1 MVAGQVD
8 LFKRSL
14 KRSDQRE
21 EIFMEKNIKSFSAEI
36 GGREFKIET
45 GRFAQ
50 QTNAACTI
58 EYGGTVVLATA
69 CMSKMPRE
77 GIDFFPLLVDYDE
90 KLYAAGKIKGS
101 RFIKREGKAS
111 DEAILS
117 GRLTDRA
124 MRPLFDEELRN
135 DVQLVLT
142 ILSFD
147 AENDADILGL
157 NAASCALAISDI
169 PWNGPLAAVRVG
181 RIESSTIPGQFE
193 WVLNPT
199 YEARQKSDLDLV
211 IAGTKE
217 EVVML
222 EGGAQEVSE
231 ATVQEAIEFGM
242 KHLRKILSVIEEAVK
257 AVGLPKIKLDKEES
271 DEEKAVLNK
280 LENKVG
286 GLVEEKIEAIFG
298 SRSKQEYHDNII
310 ELNTYVD
317 GVLKADSEVSK
328 EERTQGVKMIEKFL
342 DLHARRL
349 VLEKSRRVDGRALDE
364 IRPLSAEV
372 GILPRTH
379 GSGLFQ
385 RGETQVLSVVTLG
398 SPSDEQTLD
407 TMEESG
413 KKRYM
418 HHYNFPSFSVG
429 ETGPMRGPGR
439 REIGHG
445 ALAEKALLPVL
456 PSKEEFPYT
465 IRVVSEV
472 LSSNGS
478 SSQASACGSSLALM
492 DAGVPIKKP
501 VAGIAM
507 GMMSDPTDKEKYKIL
522 TDIQGIEDH
531 SGDMDFKVAGTKDG
545 ITAIQ
550 LDIKLGGITTQ
561 VISEALVGAKVA
573 RAQILTV
580 MQQAIAVPREDLS
593 PFAPRIY
600 TLQINPDKIR
610 DVIGPG
616 GKVINEIID
625 STGVA
630 IDIEDSG
637 LVFITSPNKE
647 AAEKAIEWVKNLTRE
662 VKPGELFTGKVTRLM
677 NFGVFV
683 EVLPKQE
690 GLVHISEMAPFRVG
704 RVEDVVA
711 VGDMIPVIVKEIDEQ
726 GRMNLTM
733 LGTDFDT
740 SKIKRSEIPDAHRG
754 GNGGFS
760 DRDRGPRR
768 PRF

>member
-1 MVAGQVD
+1 
-8 LFKRSL
+8 
-14 KRSDQRE
+14 
-21 EIFMEKNIKSFSAEI
+21 MEKNIKSFSAEI